1 MRRVKVHF
9 ETVIKKT
16 GIETVIDIGSGFLLA
31 ILTQIIIFPYFGYEV
46 TILKS
51 IHLALIFTGVSMARS
66 WAWRVYFN
74 YRNVTTWF

>member
-1 MRRVKVHF
+1 MKQLQF

-16 GIETVIDIGSGFLLA
+16 GLETILDIGSGFVLA

-51 IHLALIFTGVSMARS
+51 IHLALIFTGISMLRS
-66 WAWRVYFN
+66 WCWRMYFN
-74 YRNVTTWF
+74 YKDVTTWF

>member
-1 MRRVKVHF
+1 MKKLQF

-16 GIETVIDIGSGFLLA
+16 GLETIIDIGSGFILA

-51 IHLALIFTGVSMARS
+51 INLALVFTSVSLLRS
-66 WAWRVYFN
+66 WAWRTYFN
-74 YRNVTTWF
+74 YRDVTTWF